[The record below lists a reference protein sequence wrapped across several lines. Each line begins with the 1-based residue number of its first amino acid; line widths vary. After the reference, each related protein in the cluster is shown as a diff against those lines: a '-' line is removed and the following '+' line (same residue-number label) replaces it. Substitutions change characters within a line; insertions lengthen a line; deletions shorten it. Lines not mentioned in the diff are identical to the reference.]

1 MEETRRHGLVFKKT
15 PEIVTSLEDMENF
28 KAFKVEVLGRIEK
41 LEEDIKKFKAVKKV
55 EYTK

>member
-1 MEETRRHGLVFKKT
+1 MEEIRRNGIVIKKEDKDITYLEDTADFKK
-15 PEIVTSLEDMENF
+15 F
-28 KAFKVEVLGRIEK
+28 KNEVLDRIEK